1 MNRRNLLKILASAS
15 PLLLST
21 SYNKFD
27 EYFYNELPEQDTQLK
42 KLRILPR
49 GLISGK
55 SKVAITATSSS
66 VSSSEMRDALNFLK
80 QENISYEIGDTVKNN
95 NANYRYLSASDD
107 DRAAEFMKYIVD
119 DTIDCIL
126 CGRGGY
132 GVHRILEKLDFAT
145 IRKNPKIIVGFSD
158 VTALLSPIFEHTGLV
173 TFHGPVAV
181 SSFNSFTQNHFK
193 NVLFSKNEFE
203 TIISSEPNA
212 IVIKEGKAQG
222 VLKGG
227 NLRMIVSILGTPY
240 EPNFD
245 NSILFLEDVSEPAY
259 KVDRM
264 LSQLLISGKLN
275 KCKGIIFGQFD
286 NLNSRQAFHPGY
298 SYTIKEV
305 IEQLYSKL
313 NIPILIGMPFGHV
326 KDKLTLPLGVL
337 AEIDTNNRSITIL
350 ERSVI

>member
-1 MNRRNLLKILASAS
+1 MNRRNLLKLFASAS
-15 PLLLST
+15 PLLFNS
-21 SYNKFD
+21 SFNKID
-27 EYFYNELPEQDTQLK
+27 EYFYNELPPEKSKLN

-49 GLISGK
+49 GLVPGN
-55 SKVAITATSSS
+55 SKIAITATSSPLS
-66 VSSSEMRDALNFLK
+66 AYEMKHALNFLK
-80 QENISYEIGDTVKNN
+80 QENINYEIGETVRNN
-95 NANYRYLSASDD
+95 NSSYRYLSASDE

-132 GVHRILEKLDFAT
+132 GVLRILEKLDFAT
-145 IRKNPKIIVGFSD
+145 IRKNPKIIIGFSD
-158 VTALLSPIFEHTGLV
+158 VTALLTPIFEHTGLV

-181 SSFNSFTQNHFK
+181 SSFNSFTQGHFK
-193 NVLFSKNEFE
+193 KVLFSNNNFE
-203 TIISSEPNA
+203 PIVTSEPNA
-212 IVIKEGKAQG
+212 IVIREGKAQG
-222 VLKGG
+222 ILKGG
-227 NLRMIVSILGTPY
+227 NLRMIVSTLGTPF

-264 LSQLLISGKLN
+264 LSQLLLSGKLN
-275 KCKGIIFGQFD
+275 NCKGIIFGQFD

-326 KDKLTLPLGVL
+326 KDKLTLPLGIL
-337 AEIDTNNRSITIL
+337 SEIDTNNRSITIL

>member
-1 MNRRNLLKILASAS
+1 MNRRNLLKILATAS
-15 PLLLST
+15 PLLFNS
-21 SYNKFD
+21 SYNKLD
-27 EYFYNELPEQDTQLK
+27 EFFYNELPDQDTQLN

-49 GLISGK
+49 GLIPGK
-55 SKVAITATSSS
+55 SKVAITATSSPMS
-66 VSSSEMRDALNFLK
+66 AYEMKDALNFLK
-80 QENISYEIGDTVKNN
+80 QENITYEIGDTVKNN
-95 NANYRYLSASDD
+95 NSSYRYLSASDD

-132 GVHRILEKLDFAT
+132 GVLRILEKLDFAT
-145 IRKNPKIIVGFSD
+145 IRKNPKIIIGFSD
-158 VTALLSPIFEHTGLV
+158 VTALLTPIFEHTGLV

-181 SSFNSFTQNHFK
+181 STFNNFTQEHFK
-193 NVLFSKNEFE
+193 KVLFSNNNFE
-203 TIISSEPNA
+203 PIITQEPNA
-212 IVIKEGKAQG
+212 IVINEGKAKG

-227 NLRMIVSILGTPY
+227 NLRMIVSTLGTPY

-264 LSQLLISGKLN
+264 LSQLLISGKLKN
-275 KCKGIIFGQFD
+275 CKGIIFGQFD

-298 SYTIKEV
+298 SYTIREV

-313 NIPILIGMPFGHV
+313 NIPIMLGMPFGHV
-326 KDKLTLPLGVL
+326 KDKLTLPLGIL
-337 AEIDTNNRSITIL
+337 TEINTNNRSITIL

>member
-1 MNRRNLLKILASAS
+1 MNRRNLLKIFATAS
-15 PLLLST
+15 PLLIGS
-21 SYNKFD
+21 SYNKLD
-27 EYFYNELPEQDTQLK
+27 EYFYNELPEQSNQLN
-42 KLRILPR
+42 KLKILPR
-49 GLISGK
+49 GLVSGK

-66 VSSSEMRDALNFLK
+66 MSASEMKDALNFLK

-95 NANYRYLSASDD
+95 NASYRYLSASDD

-119 DTIDCIL
+119 DTVDCIL

-132 GVHRILEKLDFAT
+132 GVHRILEKLDFAL

-158 VTALLSPIFEHTGLV
+158 VTALISPIFEHTGLV

-181 SSFNSFTQNHFK
+181 SSFNTFTLNHFK
-193 NVLFSKNEFE
+193 NVLFSKNKFE
-203 TIISSEPNA
+203 PIITHEPNA
-212 IVIKEGKAQG
+212 IVITEGKAQG

-264 LSQLLISGKLN
+264 LSQLLISGKLKN
-275 KCKGIIFGQFD
+275 CKGIIFGQFD
-286 NLNSRQAFHPGY
+286 NLNSRQPFHPGY

-313 NIPILIGMPFGHV
+313 NIPIMIGMPFGHV
-326 KDKLTLPLGVL
+326 KDKLTLPLGIL
-337 AEIDTNNRSITIL
+337 AEIDTNNRSLTIL

>member
-1 MNRRNLLKILASAS
+1 MNRRNLIKFLATTSPILIGS
-15 PLLLST
+15 
-21 SYNKFD
+21 SYSKLD
-27 EYFYNELPEQDTQLK
+27 EYFYNELPNQDFNLSK
-42 KLRILPR
+42 HKILPR
-49 GLISGK
+49 GLMSGK
-55 SKVAITATSSS
+55 SKVAITATSSPLS
-66 VSSSEMRDALNFLK
+66 TYEMKHALNFLK
-80 QENISYEIGDTVKNN
+80 QENINYEIGETVKNN
-95 NANYRYLSASDD
+95 NSSYRYLSASDD

-132 GVHRILEKLDFAT
+132 GVLRILEKLDFAL
-145 IRKNPKIIVGFSD
+145 IRKNPKIIIGFSD
-158 VTALLSPIFEHTGLV
+158 VTALLTPIFEHTGLV

-193 NVLFSKNEFE
+193 KVLFSNDKFE
-203 TIISSEPNA
+203 PIETKEPNA
-212 IVIKEGKAQG
+212 IIINEGIARG

-227 NLRMIVSILGTPY
+227 NLRMIVSTLGTPY
-240 EPNFD
+240 EPNLD

-264 LSQLLISGKLN
+264 LSQLLLSGKLDN
-275 KCKGIIFGQFD
+275 CKGIIFGQFD

-313 NIPILIGMPFGHV
+313 NIPIMVGMPFGHV
-326 KDKLTLPLGVL
+326 KDKLTLPIGILS
-337 AEIDTNNRSITIL
+337 EINTNNRSITIL

>member
-1 MNRRNLLKILASAS
+1 MNRRNLFKILATAS
-15 PLLLST
+15 PLLFNST
-21 SYNKFD
+21 FNKVNEF
-27 EYFYNELPEQDTQLK
+27 FYNELPDQDTQLN
-42 KLRILPR
+42 KLKILPR
-49 GLISGK
+49 GLIPGK
-55 SKVAITATSSS
+55 SKVAITATSSPMS
-66 VSSSEMRDALNFLK
+66 AYEMKDALNFLK
-80 QENISYEIGDTVKNN
+80 QENITYEIGDTVKNN
-95 NANYRYLSASDD
+95 NSNYRYLSASDD

-119 DTIDCIL
+119 DTVDCIL

-132 GVHRILEKLDFAT
+132 GVLRILEKLDFAT
-145 IRKNPKIIVGFSD
+145 IRKNPKIIIGFSD
-158 VTALLSPIFEHTGLV
+158 VTALITPIFEHTGLV

-193 NVLFSKNEFE
+193 KVLFSTDKFE
-203 TIISSEPNA
+203 PIVSIEPNA
-212 IVIKEGKAQG
+212 IIINEGKARG

-227 NLRMIVSILGTPY
+227 NLRMIVSTLGTPY

-264 LSQLLISGKLN
+264 LSQLLISGKLKN
-275 KCKGIIFGQFD
+275 CKGIIFGQFD

-313 NIPILIGMPFGHV
+313 NIPIMVGMPFGHV
-326 KDKLTLPLGVL
+326 KDKLTLPLGIL
-337 AEIDTNNRSITIL
+337 TEINTNNRSLTIL